1 MLDFLVIFLQTTL
14 MSKFTLTQ
22 QQKIDLES
30 RHKILRDVREC
41 DRIKAI
47 LLWSEGWSI
56 TFIAQALRKSE
67 FTISRHIK
75 DYIKKEK
82 LKPENGGS
90 ESHLDDEQTQQL
102 IEHVSEKIY
111 AHTHQI
117 VAYIA
122 ERWKIQYS
130 VSGMNRWL
138 HQKGFTYKQPKGVPY
153 KIDADKQAECVKHYE
168 ELKAS
173 LPKDE
178 VVLFMD
184 AVHPTQAT
192 KVTSG
197 WIRKRVDKVINTT
210 GSRTRLNIIE
220 AIE

>member
-1 MLDFLVIFLQTTL
+1 M
-14 MSKFTLTQ
+14 
-22 QQKIDLES
+22 DLES
-30 RHKILRDVREC
+30 RHKILWDVREC

-90 ESHLDDEQTQQL
+90 ESHLNDEQTQQL
-102 IEHVSEKIY
+102 IGHVSEKTY

-138 HQKGFTYKQPKGVPY
+138 HQKGFTYKQSKGVPY
-153 KIDADKQAECVKHYE
+153 KTDADKQAEFVKHYE
-168 ELKAS
+168 ELK
-173 LPKDE
+173 
-178 VVLFMD
+178 
-184 AVHPTQAT
+184 
-192 KVTSG
+192 
-197 WIRKRVDKVINTT
+197 VINTT
-210 GSRTRLNIIE
+210 DSRTRINIIG
-220 AIE
+220 AIELNNLSAAVFEQFETVNGKAIIQFFKKVRIS